1 MDPSAPPNLEKPP
14 PYSPTDPKVHGAGNT
29 QYQQYGYPPYP
40 QPQAYAYPPYPP
52 AQASV
57 PPAFVCGSTANLLG
71 PRACPQGA
79 YGTNVNIQTSEIV
92 FVGGCPICRVGVLE
106 TEFSCAGV
114 LCAILFFPLGVL
126 CCLAMREKRC
136 SNCGVVIS

>member
-1 MDPSAPPNLEKPP
+1 MDPSAPPNLENPP
-14 PYSPTDPKVHGAGNT
+14 PYSPCDPKVHRPTNGP
-29 QYQQYGYPPYP
+29 YQYGQSSYP
-40 QPQAYAYPPYPP
+40 QPQPYAYPPYPP
-52 AQASV
+52 AQPSV
-57 PPAFVCGSTANLLG
+57 PPAYVYNSRTPLVGSSSPGT
-71 PRACPQGA
+71 
-79 YGTNVNIQTSEIV
+79 YGTNVNIQTSEII